1 MSGSRKVV
9 ESRYEAISQLF
20 HRYLT
25 GLILALVV
33 ETGPDRDSINPLIH
47 WDRAALESYAKVRE
61 LPLNPLYDQGFL
73 SIGCAPC
80 TRAVRSGEH
89 PRTGRWPGMKKTEC
103 GLWQSKA

>member
-33 ETGPDRDSINPLIH
+33 ETGPDR
-47 WDRAALESYAKVRE
+47 AATVV
-61 LPLNPLYDQGFL
+61 Q
-73 SIGCAPC
+73 
-80 TRAVRSGEH
+80 
-89 PRTGRWPGMKKTEC
+89 
-103 GLWQSKA
+103 

>member
-33 ETGPDRDSINPLIH
+33 ETGPDRAATVVQLSLIH
-47 WDRAALESYAKVRE
+47 
-61 LPLNPLYDQGFL
+61 
-73 SIGCAPC
+73 I
-80 TRAVRSGEH
+80 
-89 PRTGRWPGMKKTEC
+89 
-103 GLWQSKA
+103 

>member
-33 ETGPDRDSINPLIH
+33 ETGPDR
-47 WDRAALESYAKVRE
+47 AAAVVQGLFRRQQEERFLPGLAKLGLLNEPDAVACAKYHYLSNYLGGVSVVFVPESEK
-61 LPLNPLYDQGFL
+61 
-73 SIGCAPC
+73 
-80 TRAVRSGEH
+80 
-89 PRTGRWPGMKKTEC
+89 
-103 GLWQSKA
+103 